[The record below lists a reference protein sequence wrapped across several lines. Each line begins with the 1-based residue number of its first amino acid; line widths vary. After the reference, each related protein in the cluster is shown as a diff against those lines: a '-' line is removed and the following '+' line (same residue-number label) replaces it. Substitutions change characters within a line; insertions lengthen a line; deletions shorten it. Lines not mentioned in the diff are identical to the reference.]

1 MSPSPPRRL
10 ELSRRAARDL
20 RKLERRDVE
29 RVRDALAELRQGAAN
44 LDIKPLR
51 GSAPWLRLRVGE
63 LRVLYRPLSDQEAAA
78 GGAGWLIARVIPRGE
93 LDRAVASLHS

>member
-1 MSPSPPRRL
+1 VRPPSPPRL

-29 RVRDALAELRQGAAN
+29 RVRDALAELRRGAAN
-44 LDIKPLR
+44 LDVKPLR

-63 LRVLYRPLSDQEAAA
+63 LRVLYRPLSEEEAAA
-78 GGAGWLIARVIPRGE
+78 GAGWLIARVIPRGE
-93 LDRAVASLHS
+93 LDRGVASLDS

>member
-1 MSPSPPRRL
+1 VNPASPLRL

-29 RVRDALAELRQGAAN
+29 RVRDALSGLRQGAAN

-63 LRVLYRPLSDQEAAA
+63 LRVLYRPLSDHEAAA
-78 GGAGWLIARVIPRGE
+78 GAAGWLIARVIPRGE
-93 LDRAVASLHS
+93 LDRAVASLDT